1 MVIDH
6 DGELWYKSR
15 DLIIRGTQSNV
26 IQLKTP
32 VPRPT
37 TNGSNGHEGE
47 ESPIKP
53 PSEAT
58 PNSPPSTNFHDL
70 SISGEKD
77 QRINS
82 TPVRETCESPS
93 KVEVDHQTNGH
104 SQETEKIATN
114 GNHQDDS
121 FKANGTHEEIEVE
134 VVVSKSPS
142 KLASSS
148 PSADP
153 VMMNGTTKSSHQE
166 SGEVNKTTTD
176 SINNNNIE
184 EEEKSRKKIPLQQ
197 VT

>member
-37 TNGSNGHEGE
+37 TNGSNGHQGE
-47 ESPIKP
+47 ESPIEP
-53 PSEAT
+53 ASEAT
-58 PNSPPSTNFHDL
+58 PNSPPSNFHDL

-82 TPVRETCESPS
+82 TPVHESPS
-93 KVEVDHQTNGH
+93 EVEVHHQTNGH
-104 SQETEKIATN
+104 SQETEQIATN
-114 GNHQDDS
+114 GSHQDDG
-121 FKANGTHEEIEVE
+121 FKANGTHDE

-142 KLASSS
+142 KLASS
-148 PSADP
+148 PADT
-153 VMMNGTTKSSHQE
+153 VVMNGTTKSSHQE
-166 SGEVNKTTTD
+166 SGEEVNKTTTD

-197 VT
+197 VTSYF